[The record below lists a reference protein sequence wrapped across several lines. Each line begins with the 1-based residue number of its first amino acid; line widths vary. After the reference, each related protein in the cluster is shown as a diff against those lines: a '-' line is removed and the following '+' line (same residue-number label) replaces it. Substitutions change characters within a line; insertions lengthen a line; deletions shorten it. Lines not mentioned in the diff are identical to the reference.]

1 MPKKDVLTIAL
12 PKGRLLKEAVE
23 IFERAGIDAKTVLK
37 DDRRLIFEN
46 PKDAVRFMVVR
57 AQDVPAY
64 VEYGAADIGIAGK
77 DVLIEQGKELYE

>member
-23 IFERAGIDAKTVLK
+23 IFVAAGIDAGAVLK
-37 DDRRLIFEN
+37 NDRRLIFEN
-46 PKDAVRFMVVR
+46 PKEAVRFMVVR

-64 VEYGAADIGIAGK
+64 VEYGAADLGIAEK
-77 DVLIEQGKELYE
+77 DVLIEQGKAL